1 MKQDIPEKNEIL
13 QVLQAHAPRA
23 MHVGE
28 LCGRLDVS
36 RDAKDEVVR
45 RLLLLADE
53 NLVGEM
59 PGLRFRALA
68 GSKNQKRGREKSKAT
83 RGRGSKAK
91 EAERPGLSPSVSPVI
106 EGRLT
111 MTRQGYGF
119 VNVYDGSPDVFIP
132 PDAVGPALHG
142 DTVQLRARASAK
154 GRDGHIVGIVERR
167 LKNVTGTLHP
177 RGRGMSF
184 EPDDERLRSPMRV
197 VGKVPKSAKK
207 DNVTLA
213 EIVTFPQRREDRP
226 EVRILEVLGA
236 QGVARIEVEKI
247 KIRDGIREV
256 FPDEVEHEAAALPA
270 RVDRDVAKSRE
281 DLRDI
286 DLVTIDPE
294 TARDHD
300 DAIWVKRQG
309 KGFHLIVAIADV
321 SHYVTEGSVMDR
333 EAISRGTSVYL
344 PDRAIPM
351 LPPELSTNLA
361 SLVPNRD
368 RLCMAVE
375 MHIDDKAHVTSHRI
389 FEAVMRSHGKLY
401 YEGVARAL
409 GLTQHGPHQPSAE
422 KRIPTL
428 KILLDLSQ
436 RLRARRLK
444 RGALDFDLPEGKIVL
459 DTHGEPK
466 EIVQSRSDP
475 GIRQAY
481 RIVEDMML
489 VTNETVAAHIKRHAA
504 PGVFRVHG
512 KPDPERI
519 SMFCQVAKSFGYE
532 LEEESASTP
541 KQLSRFLRQI
551 EGTNEAS
558 LLRYLLLRAM
568 QQAIYDTD
576 PTAGHFA
583 LAAKDYLHFTS
594 PIRRYPDLLV
604 HRILRSMMRNE
615 SLDAASLRPRLQRFA
630 AQASESER
638 RAMIVERDVM
648 DVYRTIYMQ
657 KHIGDEF
664 DGRIS
669 GFAPFGIYVQIPD
682 PFVSVLL
689 PFEQLEDTY
698 EPDDLGIRL
707 IGIRTSKIFTMND
720 PVTVRIEDAN
730 VQARDVVGSLL
741 GHQAAEAPTQAR
753 RKQRRA
759 APKER
764 REAPK
769 KRGGAPK
776 KRGGAP
782 KKRRDESRK
791 QGAAPKERRTEPRK
805 RARRTRRK

>member
-1 MKQDIPEKNEIL
+1 MKKEIPEKDQIL

-23 MHVGE
+23 MHVGA
-28 LCGRLDVS
+28 LCERLDVP
-36 RDAKDEVVR
+36 RDERDEVVR

-53 NLVGEM
+53 NRVREM
-59 PGLRFRALA
+59 PGLRFRALD
-68 GSKNQKRGREKSKAT
+68 GSKNEKRGRQKIRAERE
-83 RGRGSKAK
+83 RGRKTSAK
-91 EAERPGLSPSVSPVI
+91 DLPDFTPPVIPAI

-142 DTVQLRARASAK
+142 DTVQLRARPSAK
-154 GRDGHIVGIVERR
+154 GRDGRIVGIVERR
-167 LKNVTGTLHP
+167 LKEVTGTLHP
-177 RGRGMSF
+177 RGRGMIF
-184 EPDDERLRSPMRV
+184 EPDDDRLRSPMRV
-197 VGKVPKSAKK
+197 IGEVPKGVKK
-207 DNVTLA
+207 DSVTLA

-236 QGVARIEVEKI
+236 QGIARVEVEKI
-247 KIRDGIREV
+247 KIRDGIREP
-256 FPDEVEHEAAALPA
+256 FPDDVEQEAAALPP
-270 RVDRDVAKSRE
+270 RVERDVLRDRE
-281 DLRDI
+281 DLRDL

-300 DAIWVKRQG
+300 DAIWVSREGQG
-309 KGFHLIVAIADV
+309 FRLVVAIADV
-321 SHYVTEGSVMDR
+321 SHYVPEGSAMDR

-375 MHIDDKAHVTSHRI
+375 MHIDEKAHVTSHRI
-389 FEAVMRSHGKLY
+389 FEAVMRSQGKLSY
-401 YEGVARAL
+401 DGVARAL
-409 GLTQHGPHQPSAE
+409 GLTKDGPRQPSAD
-422 KRIPTL
+422 KRIESL

-436 RLRARRLK
+436 RLRRRRTQ
-444 RGALDFDLPEGKIVL
+444 RGALDFDLPEAKVVL
-459 DTHGEPK
+459 DAHGEPTA
-466 EIVQSRSDP
+466 IVQSRRDP

-532 LEEESASTP
+532 LEEESAATP
-541 KQLSRFLRQI
+541 KQLSKFLRRI

-576 PTAGHFA
+576 PTTGHFA

-604 HRILRSMMRNE
+604 HRILRSMIRNE
-615 SLDAASLRPRLQRFA
+615 TLDSASLRPRLQRLA

-657 KHIGDEF
+657 NHIGEEL
-664 DGRIS
+664 DGRIA

-689 PFEQLEDTY
+689 PFEQLEDTFQ
-698 EPDDLGIRL
+698 PDDLGIRL
-707 IGIRTSKIFTMND
+707 IGVRTSKIFMMND

-741 GHQAAEAPTQAR
+741 RHQPAEPPT
-753 RKQRRA
+753 
-759 APKER
+759 
-764 REAPK
+764 EAT
-769 KRGGAPK
+769 
-776 KRGGAP
+776 
-782 KKRRDESRK
+782 KRRRGESEQGRSEPRRQNKGSSRRRGRGPRPQANEARK
-791 QGAAPKERRTEPRK
+791 QGAEPRR